1 MSLKR
6 SPADAEFSKCVR
18 AAHENTCEWCGKVG
32 LMDCSH
38 VFSRR
43 HRTIRWDKLNANC
56 LCKGC
61 HRKWH
66 ESPANSM
73 QWFESEFGVG
83 RIDILREK
91 MRSRLT
97 VKKIEEK
104 DIAKHYREQLK
115 LIQSRREAGECGY
128 IDFESYQ

>member
-1 MSLKR
+1 MKR
-6 SPADAEFSKCVR
+6 TPADIAFSKCVR
-18 AAHENTCEWCGKVG
+18 TAHDNTCEWCGKIG

-73 QWFESEFGVG
+73 HWFLMKFGED
-83 RIDILREK
+83 RIDLLREK
-91 MRSRLT
+91 MRS
-97 VKKIEEK
+97 KIRVPKAEERE
-104 DIAKHYREQLK
+104 IAAHYREQVK
-115 LIQSRREAGECGY
+115 LIEEKRASGETGY
-128 IDFESYQ
+128 IDFVSYQ

>member
-1 MSLKR
+1 MKVS
-6 SPADAEFSKCVR
+6 SADSYFSKCIR
-18 AAHENTCEWCGKVG
+18 AAHGNTCEWCGKVG

-73 QWFESEFGVG
+73 QWFEAEFGIG

-91 MRSRLT
+91 MRSRMV
-97 VKKIEEK
+97 VKTIEEK

-115 LIQSRREAGECGY
+115 LIQASREAGECGY

>member
-1 MSLKR
+1 MKIS
-6 SPADAEFSKCVR
+6 SADSYFSKCVR
-18 AAHENTCEWCGKVG
+18 EANENTCEWCGKVG

-43 HRTIRWDKLNANC
+43 HRSIRWDKLNANC

-73 QWFESEFGVG
+73 QWFESEFGIG
-83 RIDILREK
+83 RIEILREK
-91 MRSRLT
+91 MNA
-97 VKKIEEK
+97 KIKIPKAEEK
-104 DIAKHYREQLK
+104 EIAKHYREQLK
-115 LIQSRREAGECGY
+115 VIQQKREDGECGY
-128 IDFESYQ
+128 IEFDSYQ